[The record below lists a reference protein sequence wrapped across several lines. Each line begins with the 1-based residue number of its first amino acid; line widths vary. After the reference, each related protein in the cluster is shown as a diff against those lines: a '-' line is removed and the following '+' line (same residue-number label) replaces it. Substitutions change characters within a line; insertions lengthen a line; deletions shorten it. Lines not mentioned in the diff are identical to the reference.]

1 MKITVHSTYQLKEV
15 LGGRRV
21 SIDLPEDAT
30 VRGLLAR
37 MLEMW
42 GDKLSP
48 HIFDPGNN
56 LLFPYIRLMV
66 NGQAMA
72 FLNGMETVLKDG
84 DEVLLLFPAAGG

>member
-1 MKITVHSTYQLKEV
+1 MKIAIHSTYQLKEV

-21 SIDLPEDAT
+21 DIDLPEDAT

-37 MLEMW
+37 MIETW

-48 HIFDPGNN
+48 HLYEPRNTF
-56 LLFPYIRLMV
+56 LFQYIRLMV
-66 NGQAMA
+66 NGQAIE